1 MSRWTVSGGCFCR
14 RFQKWR
20 LLMNWR
26 RVRCPRISVLLTL
39 LISIPASVILNRHY
53 PHYFLS
59 VYVFFPLYSF
69 KRNVGEQR
77 SSWSTTSENS
87 CWSVQC
93 SGRSGWKN
101 RVEFIYSFT
110 YNNRGEE
117 ISDSFQHNQ
126 GSKMKFVDFCYC
138 CFCLLPDRTS
148 SNTLQWKY
156 ADKWTDTGI
165 SGIQQVQIHPVSPA
179 SR

>member
-20 LLMNWR
+20 LLTNWR
-26 RVRCPRISVLLTL
+26 RVRCPRISVLLTF
-39 LISIPASVILNRHY
+39 LISIPASVFLNRHY

-126 GSKMKFVDFCYC
+126 GLKNEVSWFLFLLVLFLFTSRQSLVQHSPMKIC
-138 CFCLLPDRTS
+138 
-148 SNTLQWKY
+148 W
-156 ADKWTDTGI
+156 
-165 SGIQQVQIHPVSPA
+165 
-179 SR
+179 